1 MDVTEKWG
9 DDVDSAVALALADL
23 KCTIDQV
30 DVEVLEQPS
39 RGFFGLGSKLALVRV
54 TKKSEPAAQKEE
66 EPESAPAES
75 EAVREQPQKA
85 EPQAEAEASSVEPE
99 KKHAET
105 EAGSGKPH
113 QQKASGHAKEH
124 HNEHRES
131 SQKRRPDARRRKP
144 AAPAHEELP
153 ELNLQD
159 DVKDLPIVEEHPALD
174 FLKDVTSK
182 MGLDLKMTARADET
196 HVHIDISGEDS
207 RTIIGKRGQTLD
219 AIQYL
224 TSLVVNKEH
233 KDYVK
238 VVIDAEHYRS
248 RREKTLEQLAERL
261 ARKAVHTGRSIR
273 LEPMNP
279 YERKVIHAT
288 LQHDPKV
295 TTRSEGQDPFRRVV
309 IELK

>member
-1 MDVTEKWG
+1 
-9 DDVDSAVALALADL
+9 
-23 KCTIDQV
+23 
-30 DVEVLEQPS
+30 
-39 RGFFGLGSKLALVRV
+39 
-54 TKKSEPAAQKEE
+54 
-66 EPESAPAES
+66 
-75 EAVREQPQKA
+75 
-85 EPQAEAEASSVEPE
+85 
-99 KKHAET
+99 
-105 EAGSGKPH
+105 
-113 QQKASGHAKEH
+113 
-124 HNEHRES
+124 
-131 SQKRRPDARRRKP
+131 
-144 AAPAHEELP
+144 
-153 ELNLQD
+153 
-159 DVKDLPIVEEHPALD
+159 
-174 FLKDVTSK
+174 

-196 HVHIDISGEDS
+196 HVHIDISGDDS

-224 TSLVVNKEH
+224 TSLVVNKGH

>member
-9 DDVDSAVALALADL
+9 DDVDSAIALALADL

-39 RGFFGLGSKLALVRV
+39 RGFFGLGSRLALVRV
-54 TKKSEPAAQKEE
+54 SKKKEAPETESAAETAPAEEKPLQEAEAVHSAEEHPVEKTEEDAPQKQQTESPAA
-66 EPESAPAES
+66 SAPA
-75 EAVREQPQKA
+75 R
-85 EPQAEAEASSVEPE
+85 
-99 KKHAET
+99 KK
-105 EAGSGKPH
+105 SD
-113 QQKASGHAKEH
+113 HAKD
-124 HNEHRES
+124 HRRERRDS
-131 SQKRRPDARRRKP
+131 SAGKRADSHRKKSS
-144 AAPAHEELP
+144 AHEQEDLP
-153 ELNLQD
+153 ELNLLD

-182 MGLDLKMTARADET
+182 MGLDLNMTAHADET

>member
-54 TKKSEPAAQKEE
+54 TKKSAQEAAKEE
-66 EPESAPAES
+66 KPETASAES

-85 EPQAEAEASSVEPE
+85 EPQAEPSSAEPE
-99 KKHAET
+99 KKREET
-105 EAGSGKPH
+105 EAGSSKPH
-113 QQKASGHAKEH
+113 QQKTSGHAKEH
-124 HNEHRES
+124 HKEHRDS
-131 SQKRRPDARRRKP
+131 SQKRRPDARRREP
-144 AAPAHEELP
+144 AAPVHGELP

-196 HVHIDISGEDS
+196 HVHIDISGDDS

-224 TSLVVNKEH
+224 TSLVVNKGH